1 MKRYKKEFGFSYA
14 LGMTVTFELLLC
26 RPKSAQKVY
35 LHPSITKNDNYFKLS
50 KTCETLGIQTIESE
64 KAFNIL
70 SPKENCF
77 VIGEFEKYASKL
89 DGGAPHTVL
98 VSPMNAGNVG
108 TILRT
113 ALGLGYENVA
123 LVEPCADIFSPEVVR
138 ASMGALFR
146 LNVEVFKSID
156 EYRANFAHNLYP
168 FMLSASLP
176 IEQVEFVSPYAL
188 VFGNEA
194 HGLPEEFASLGQSVI
209 IPCTDKVDSLN
220 LSIAAAIGMYEAKK
234 RTK

>member
-1 MKRYKKEFGFSYA
+1 MKRYRKEFGFSYA
-14 LGMTVTFELLLC
+14 LGMTVTFELISA
-26 RPKSAQKVY
+26 RPEKVRAIY
-35 LHPSITKNDNYFKLS
+35 VHPCVTKNDSYFKLVGMC
-50 KTCETLGIQTIESE
+50 KALGIQPIESE

-77 VIGEFEKYASKL
+77 LIGEFEKYTTKL

-108 TILRT
+108 TVLRT
-113 ALGLGYENVA
+113 ALGLGYDNVA
-123 LVEPCADIFSPEVVR
+123 LIEPCADIFSPEVVR

-156 EYRANFAHNLYP
+156 EYRARFAHNLYP

-176 IEQVEFVSPYAL
+176 IDKVEFASPFAL

-234 RTK
+234 RTV

>member
-1 MKRYKKEFGFSYA
+1 MKRYKKEFEFSYA
-14 LGMTVTFELLLC
+14 LGMTVTFELLLS
-26 RPKSAQKVY
+26 RPECARAVY
-35 LHPSITKNDNYFKLS
+35 VHPAVTKNDNYFKLL
-50 KTCETLGIQTIESE
+50 KTCETLGIPTQESE

-77 VIGEFEKYASKL
+77 VIGEFEKYSSVL
-89 DGGAPHTVL
+89 DGEKPHIVL

-123 LVEPCADIFSPEVVR
+123 LVEPCADLFSPEVVR
-138 ASMGALFR
+138 SSMGALFR

-156 EYRANFAHNLYP
+156 DYRARFSHNLYP

-176 IEQVEFVSPYAL
+176 IEQVEFCPPYAL

-194 HGLPEEFASLGQSVI
+194 HGLPEEFAALGQSVI

-220 LSIAAAIGMYEAKK
+220 LSIAAAIGMYEARK
-234 RTK
+234 REK